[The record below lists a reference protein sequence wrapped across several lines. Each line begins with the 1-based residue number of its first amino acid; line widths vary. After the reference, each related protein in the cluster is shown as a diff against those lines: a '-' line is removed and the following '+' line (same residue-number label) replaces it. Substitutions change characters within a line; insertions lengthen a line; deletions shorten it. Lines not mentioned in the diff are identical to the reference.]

1 MSEDGQIESGE
12 GLNGT
17 EDQEGQEQQERQE
30 GAGEQEGREGQQDGE
45 RQPRMVPHSALH
57 EERQRR
63 KEAEDRARRAE
74 EQYQRNLEVGN
85 HRLQQLITLSQQRPQ
100 QGAADAL
107 PPPSLDQDP
116 VGFVGHM
123 ERTFGQKLQA
133 IEQRQAQIQT
143 IEEHRQQLAQLS
155 TVAQAHV
162 QTFAQQ
168 NPDYFDALQHV
179 RAMRAAQYRAIGL
192 SEEQMIAQIGQDEL
206 AFASAA
212 LQNRRNIAESL
223 YEFAKASGYAPK
235 AAERKPSETLA
246 AEAKGVAAARSLGT
260 GGGASK
266 GAPSLEALAAMSD
279 EEFVEATKGDNWRR
293 LMGA

>member
-1 MSEDGQIESGE
+1 MSDDGQIESGE
-12 GLNGT
+12 GLDGT
-17 EDQEGQEQQERQE
+17 EDQEGQEQQEGRE

-45 RQPRMVPHSALH
+45 RQSRMVPHSALH

-74 EQYQRNLEVGN
+74 EDYRRNLETGN
-85 HRLQQLITLSQQRPQ
+85 QRLQQLIALAQQRPQ
-100 QGAADAL
+100 QAAEVQ

-116 VGFVGHM
+116 VGFVGHLAQ
-123 ERTFGQKLQA
+123 RFDQKIQA
-133 IEQRQAQIQT
+133 FEQQQAQTLAERQQQ
-143 IEEHRQQLAQLS
+143 QQLAQLT

-162 QTFAQQ
+162 QGFAAQ

-179 RAMRAAQYRAIGL
+179 RGMRAAQYRAMGL
-192 SEEQMIAQIGQDEL
+192 SEEQVIAQIGHDEL
-206 AFASAA
+206 AFANTA

>member
-1 MSEDGQIESGE
+1 MSEETTQNDELDTGDLPEGRETGAGQEPE
-12 GLNGT
+12 GQGA
-17 EDQEGQEQQERQE
+17 GQEQQE
-30 GAGEQEGREGQQDGE
+30 GGEKAA
-45 RQPRMVPHSALH
+45 RMVPHSALH

-74 EQYQRNLEVGN
+74 EDYRRNLETGN
-85 HRLQQLITLSQQRPQ
+85 QRLQQLIALAQQRPQ
-100 QGAADAL
+100 QAAEVQ

-143 IEEHRQQLAQLS
+143 VEEQRQQLAQLS